1 MIPMPTLRLVLPIL
15 PGKVEAWRRFCQ
27 ELQGVRRADYQASCQ
42 RRGVVAE
49 EFILVQTPAGEAV
62 RIRIEATDVGQDLAD
77 LAASPDP
84 FDCWYKDKLN
94 ELHSFQLTDKG
105 G

>member
-1 MIPMPTLRLVLPIL
+1 MSTLIITLPIL
-15 PGKVEAWRRFCQ
+15 PGKVETWRRFCQ
-27 ELQGVRRADYQASCQ
+27 ELQGVRRADYEASRQ

-49 EFILVQTPAGEAV
+49 EFTLVQTPVGEAV
-62 RIRIEATDVGQDLAD
+62 RIHIEASDAGQALAD
-77 LAASPDP
+77 LAASPDS
-84 FDCWYKDKLN
+84 FDCWYRDKLN